1 MNAKSVFV
9 KVIKGILYFFE
20 AALVLLLGVGAVLLS
35 NSIRWMFA
43 TWSHLTMD
51 ELVYHINSPMEGTS
65 TEIIMEYVEYCVP
78 STVLALI
85 LIFVLMIVLRKRKKL
100 YHAAMAGII
109 VCSAVLAGYFLN
121 MTWVR
126 LDLANY
132 SENQSTYSTFIDD
145 NYVDAN
151 DVEIRFPEKKRNL
164 IYIYLE
170 SMEVTYTDEENGGA
184 FEKSCIPELT
194 ELAQEYE
201 DFSGSETI
209 LNGGYSM
216 PQTTWTVAA
225 MFAQS
230 AGLPLSIPLE
240 NNEMNTQDSFFA
252 GTTTLGDIL
261 QQAGYSQTLLIGSDA
276 TFGGRRLLFSGHG
289 DFTIHDYNY
298 AASEK
303 MIPEGYRVWWGYEDK
318 RL

>member
-164 IYIYLE
+164 IYIYL
-170 SMEVTYTDEENGGA
+170 
-184 FEKSCIPELT
+184 
-194 ELAQEYE
+194 
-201 DFSGSETI
+201 
-209 LNGGYSM
+209 
-216 PQTTWTVAA
+216 
-225 MFAQS
+225 
-230 AGLPLSIPLE
+230 
-240 NNEMNTQDSFFA
+240 
-252 GTTTLGDIL
+252 
-261 QQAGYSQTLLIGSDA
+261 
-276 TFGGRRLLFSGHG
+276 
-289 DFTIHDYNY
+289 
-298 AASEK
+298 
-303 MIPEGYRVWWGYEDK
+303 
-318 RL
+318 